1 MIYRLNYKI
10 KNYHF
15 YIKNLNFF
23 INMLILF
30 KNIFMIDFI
39 VNNDLFY
46 FLF

>member
-10 KNYHF
+10 KNYYF
-15 YIKNLNFF
+15 YIKNFNFF
-23 INMLILF
+23 IYMLILF
-30 KNIFMIDFI
+30 KNIFMNDFI